1 METKIDVRKV
11 LRVFNKV
18 QDLGTAVGN
27 GYQYKGLTA
36 NQDFDGYTI
45 ILKDDYVSITVFFHN
60 KFSLDYTRSAML
72 HAFLEK
78 IDQVDRVKRADSD
91 D

>member
-18 QDLGTAVGN
+18 QDLGTAVED

-36 NQDFDGYTI
+36 SQDFDGYTI
-45 ILKDDYVSITVFFHN
+45 ILKDDYVSVTVFFHN
-60 KFSLDYTRSAML
+60 KFSLDYTRSATL
-72 HAFLEK
+72 HGFLEK
-78 IDQVDRVKRADSD
+78 LDQVDRVKRTN
-91 D
+91 